1 LATGLATGFAAG
13 LATGFAT
20 DLAADFATDLAAG
33 LAAGVACC
41 DVAAGGVEV
50 VTPALWAAS
59 LSVPQ
64 AAMAMTAAVATMA
77 GRRRIWVT
85 PCRVGQVASQDAA
98 LAESVYR
105 ARFAGRST
113 PLFSRLSRRG
123 NAADT
128 RGSDAG
134 STTRSQEAGM
144 SITSV
149 AARSMS
155 FGQDMALALAPHGG
169 QLRARR
175 NALRAVT
182 ALQLTSV
189 GRTELARATAVMVAD
204 RERRDGF
211 C

>member
-1 LATGLATGFAAG
+1 
-13 LATGFAT
+13 
-20 DLAADFATDLAAG
+20 
-33 LAAGVACC
+33 
-41 DVAAGGVEV
+41 
-50 VTPALWAAS
+50 
-59 LSVPQ
+59 
-64 AAMAMTAAVATMA
+64 
-77 GRRRIWVT
+77 
-85 PCRVGQVASQDAA
+85 
-98 LAESVYR
+98 
-105 ARFAGRST
+105 
-113 PLFSRLSRRG
+113 
-123 NAADT
+123 
-128 RGSDAG
+128 
-134 STTRSQEAGM
+134 M

-175 NALRAVT
+175 HALRAVT